1 MSDLIYDVVSYCA
14 WNCNVGKIS
23 VNDYIFIENPKK
35 ETLNIRGSK
44 NCTRM
49 SI

>member
-1 MSDLIYDVVSYCA
+1 MRDLIFEVGSYCA

-23 VNDYIFIENPKK
+23 EMTKSEEI
-35 ETLNIRGSK
+35 
-44 NCTRM
+44 